1 MRAPKRSQGGGVEVW
16 EQGPGCEDGLG
27 PFSGKEGRGGPEEVG
42 ALAHWERASS
52 WRGLPLRGRGLR

>member
-42 ALAHWERASS
+42 ALAH
-52 WRGLPLRGRGLR
+52 